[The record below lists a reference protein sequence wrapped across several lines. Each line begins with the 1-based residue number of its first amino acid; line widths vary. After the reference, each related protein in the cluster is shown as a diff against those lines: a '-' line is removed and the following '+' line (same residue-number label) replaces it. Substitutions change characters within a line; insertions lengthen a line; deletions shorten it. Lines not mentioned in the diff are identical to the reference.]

1 MAWKSDQGLKYFD
14 TKTLGYIHR
23 FTLFPPVAEVGK
35 FSISYKFN
43 NCHSFVHDDKIIMT
57 KIQKHTISAILLTNR
72 SKQIGPSGRCE
83 QNSVLHA
90 LVSKQNL
97 ARPYI
102 CFSPRPSMHC
112 LRHKVHT
119 HILPRLQTQN
129 VPSKP
134 KIYQVPY
141 TKIYP
146 PKHSIQT
153 QNVTSKPK
161 IYPPSPKHS
170 FQTQNVSSKHE
181 IYLASLKYNIQ
192 TQISP
197 PKPEIYLST
206 PKCNF

>member
-23 FTLFPPVAEVGK
+23 FSQFPPVAEVGK
-35 FSISYKFN
+35 FNISYKIN

-119 HILPRLQTQN
+119 YCRDYKPKMYLLNPKYTKYHIPKSTYQIN
-129 VPSKP
+129 PSKP
-134 KIYQVPY
+134 KMLLLN
-141 TKIYP
+141 
-146 PKHSIQT
+146 PKFTPQA
-153 QNVTSKPK
+153 QNRASKPK
-161 IYPPSPKHS
+161 M
-170 FQTQNVSSKHE
+170 
-181 IYLASLKYNIQ
+181 
-192 TQISP
+192 
-197 PKPEIYLST
+197 
-206 PKCNF
+206 